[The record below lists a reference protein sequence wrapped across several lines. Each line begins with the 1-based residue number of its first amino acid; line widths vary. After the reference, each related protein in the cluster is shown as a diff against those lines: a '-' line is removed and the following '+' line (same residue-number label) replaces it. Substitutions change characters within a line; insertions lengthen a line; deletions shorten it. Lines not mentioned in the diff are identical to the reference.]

1 MLRCG
6 RGIKSSSPSAS
17 PSQSQSESL
26 PVSESPK
33 KTRKF
38 HVFSCTIKALILG
51 ESDRG
56 GSGTGT
62 RYLQLLIN
70 GFASAAY
77 RAARIGIVLVL
88 VIEKGQEMAREHR
101 QDTRNKI
108 NKNFVFI
115 YTNNQQ

>member
-6 RGIKSSSPSAS
+6 RGIKSFSPT
-17 PSQSQSESL
+17 PSQSQSQSL

-51 ESDRG
+51 ESVRG

-77 RAARIGIVLVL
+77 RAARIGIVFVL
-88 VIEKGQEMAREHR
+88 VIEKGQEMAREH
-101 QDTRNKI
+101 QKDTRKKSLKDI
-108 NKNFVFI
+108 SVYFQV
-115 YTNNQQ
+115 